1 MIETRRSYFY
11 PNNFKFCTVRKKHK
25 YLQWYCT
32 EILSR
37 YVIVGKTEN
46 RNVYVR
52 PSHVSPSNVYLS
64 CWTTNIPSD
73 KDAGDIAKSIVD
85 LDMSAKAPACHV
97 SIPNIIT
104 RKDEHQHNAV
114 AVNNHLKEM
123 CTNKNINLIY
133 HSKNIK
139 HKHLN
144 KSKFH
149 LTNRGTNI
157 LSTFM
162 REM

>member
-1 MIETRRSYFY
+1 
-11 PNNFKFCTVRKKHK
+11 
-25 YLQWYCT
+25 
-32 EILSR
+32 
-37 YVIVGKTEN
+37 
-46 RNVYVR
+46 
-52 PSHVSPSNVYLS
+52 
-64 CWTTNIPSD
+64 
-73 KDAGDIAKSIVD
+73 
-85 LDMSAKAPACHV
+85 MSAKAPACHV

-104 RKDEHQHNAV
+104 RQDEHQHKAV

-149 LTNRGTNI
+149 LTNRGINI